1 MATTIHPTAIVEP
14 GAALGENVD
23 IGPYC
28 CIGKAVTLGD
38 GSTVKSHAVLAGRT
52 TIGDHA
58 EIYPFVSIGQPPQ
71 DLKYDG
77 EPSTLVI
84 GSHCRIREYV
94 TMNPGTE
101 GGGMVTSV
109 GDHCLFMVGS
119 HVAHDCQVGN
129 HVIMA
134 NNATLAGHVVI
145 GDYVIVGGNSAI
157 HQFAR
162 IGEHAMIGGMTGVE
176 NDVIPYGSVMG
187 ERGRLSGLNIIG
199 LKRRGFTR
207 EQVHNLRSVY
217 KFLFSDVEGGTVLER
232 LDDVAARHSSDAEI
246 MDIVRFIRSDSSRG
260 LTQPKNGNGG

>member
-1 MATTIHPTAIVEP
+1 MATKVHPTAIVEP
-14 GAALGENVD
+14 GAELGENVEV
-23 IGPYC
+23 GPYC
-28 CIGKAVTLGD
+28 CIGSG
-38 GSTVKSHAVLAGRT
+38 VKIGAESKLRSHVVVAGRT
-52 TIGDHA
+52 TIGDHVD
-58 EIYPFVSIGQPPQ
+58 IFPFASIGQPPQ
-71 DLKYDG
+71 DLKYGG
-77 EPSTLVI
+77 ELSTLVV
-84 GSHCRIREYV
+84 GSHCCIREYV

-129 HVIMA
+129 HVILA
-134 NNATLAGHVVI
+134 NNAALAGHVEI
-145 GDYVIVGGNSAI
+145 GDHVIVGGNSAV

-199 LKRRGFTR
+199 LKRHGFTR
-207 EQVHNLRSVY
+207 TQVHNLRSVY
-217 KFLFSDVEGGTVLER
+217 KFLFSDTDSGTVIER
-232 LDDVAARHSSDAEI
+232 LDDVAKRHGDDAEI

>member
-1 MATTIHPTAIVEP
+1 MATKIHPTAIVEP
-14 GAALGENVD
+14 GAALGDNVEV
-23 IGPYC
+23 GAYC
-28 CIGKAVTLGD
+28 CIGAEVTLGD
-38 GSTVKSHAVLAGRT
+38 GSVLQSHVVLAGRT

-58 EIYPFVSIGQPPQ
+58 EIYPFASIGQPPQ
-71 DLKYDG
+71 DLKYAG
-77 EPSTLVI
+77 EPSTLVV

-109 GDHCLFMVGS
+109 GDHCLFMVGA
-119 HVAHDCQVGN
+119 HVAHDCKVGN

-176 NDVIPYGSVMG
+176 NDVIPYGSVIG

-207 EQVHNLRSVY
+207 AQVHNLRSVY
-217 KFLFSDVEGGTVLER
+217 KSLFSDADGGTVLER
-232 LDDVAARHSSDAEI
+232 LDSVAERHSDDAEI

>member
-1 MATTIHPTAIVEP
+1 MATKVHPTAIVEP
-14 GAALGENVD
+14 GAELGENVEV
-23 IGPYC
+23 GPYC
-28 CIGKAVTLGD
+28 CIGEHVTLGD
-38 GSTVKSHAVLAGRT
+38 ASVLQGHVVLAGRT
-52 TIGDHA
+52 TIGAHA
-58 EIYPFVSIGQPPQ
+58 EIYPFASIGQPPQ
-71 DLKYDG
+71 DLKYNG
-77 EPSTLVI
+77 EPSTLVV

-94 TMNPGTE
+94 TMNPGTQ

-134 NNATLAGHVVI
+134 NNAGIAGHVVL
-145 GDYVIVGGNSAI
+145 GDHVIIGGNSAV

-176 NDVIPYGSVMG
+176 SDVIPYGSVVG

-199 LKRRGFTR
+199 LKRNGFTR

-217 KFLFSDVEGGTVLER
+217 KFLFSDTDSGTVLER
-232 LDDVAARHSSDAEI
+232 LDDIAERHGDDSEI